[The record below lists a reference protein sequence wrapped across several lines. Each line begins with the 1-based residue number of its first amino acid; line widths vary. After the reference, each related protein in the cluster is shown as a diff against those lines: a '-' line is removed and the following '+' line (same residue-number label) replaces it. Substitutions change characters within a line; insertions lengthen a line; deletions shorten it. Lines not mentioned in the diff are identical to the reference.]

1 MNLRKRKRGASAEVH
16 TSAMNDIMFFLLLFF
31 LIASTVA
38 NPNVIKLMLP
48 KSSSGKSISKKT
60 IVVSITQDLKY
71 YVDKK
76 EIPVANLSSTL
87 EGYKK
92 MAEELTIVLYVEKTV
107 AIQDVVQV
115 MDTAQKLNM
124 KLVLATAPKG
134 EFAVGSEQCAVD
146 AGLITAN

>member
-1 MNLRKRKRGASAEVH
+1 MKLRQRRRASAEVH

-71 YVDKK
+71 FVEKK
-76 EIPVANLSSTL
+76 ETPVASLSSTL

-92 MAEELTIVLYVEKTV
+92 IAEEVTIVLYVEKTV
-107 AIQDVVQV
+107 SIQDVVQV
-115 MDTAQKLNM
+115 MDVAQKLNM
-124 KLVLATAPKG
+124 KLVLATEPKG
-134 EFAVGSEQCAVD
+134 
-146 AGLITAN
+146 

>member
-71 YVDKK
+71 FVEKK
-76 EIPVANLSSTL
+76 ETPVASLSSTL

-92 MAEELTIVLYVEKTV
+92 MAEEVTIVLYVEKTV
-107 AIQDVVQV
+107 SIQDVVQV
-115 MDTAQKLNM
+115 MDVAQKLNM
-124 KLVLATAPKG
+124 KLVLATEPKG
-134 EFAVGSEQCAVD
+134 
-146 AGLITAN
+146 